1 MTPSYRLAHDF
12 IRRTSDSSSREEIAL
27 SATLHSTS
35 NQTSDTMPT
44 PSLRRRLCSMVYESM
59 LLFGV
64 LFISAW
70 LFSTL
75 LQQRHALYLRHA
87 LESWLFIILGLY
99 FVWFW
104 THGGQTLAMK
114 TWRIRL
120 VSNDGSPV
128 STLRA
133 LGRFLLSWLWFIPG
147 LALAWALGAKNWML
161 IGVPVANLVVW
172 AGLIYLDPQRQ
183 FLHDRIAGTR
193 IVDLNPRKKKQ

>member
-1 MTPSYRLAHDF
+1 
-12 IRRTSDSSSREEIAL
+12 
-27 SATLHSTS
+27 
-35 NQTSDTMPT
+35 MPT
-44 PSLRRRLCSMVYESM
+44 PSLRRRLCSMLYESM

-87 LESWLFIILGLY
+87 LESWLFIVLGLY
-99 FVWFW
+99 FIWFW

-114 TWRIRL
+114 TWRIR
-120 VSNDGSPV
+120 VVGNDGLPV

-133 LGRFLLSWLWFIPG
+133 LARFLLSWLWFIPG
-147 LALAWALGAKNWML
+147 LALAWALGAQNWML
-161 IGVPVANLVVW
+161 IWVPVANIIVW

-183 FLHDRIAGTR
+183 FAHDRIAGTR
-193 IVDLNPRKKKQ
+193 IIDLNPRKKKQ